1 MRHRLAEVEA
11 SRARLVAAAHAE
23 RRRLGARWAAAAR
36 EPGRRG
42 HDADSEAAVR
52 VLIAEDPVLL
62 REGLVRLFEDRGHT
76 VVGALGDAE
85 GVRAA
90 GSALSRDR

>member
-1 MRHRLAEVEA
+1 
-11 SRARLVAAAHAE
+11 
-23 RRRLGARWAAAAR
+23 
-36 EPGRRG
+36 
-42 HDADSEAAVR
+42 VR